1 MARTR
6 DAEQTG
12 AARRAK
18 IVTAALA
25 LFATRGY
32 RGTSLAAVADA
43 AGITRSGLL
52 HHFSS
57 KEALLAAALAER
69 DEQAFDAVEIDRDYE
84 GPALLRALEI
94 IDGLV
99 ERNQSNRELT
109 RLAHLGN
116 LGAEDTPQFA
126 RDWAQERIRTFRENL
141 AGVIAAGIAA
151 GEVRADVDPVA
162 VAGIVIAAMSGLE
175 EQWLQDESFDM
186 AGAMRTLTAVLRRDL
201 LITQR

>member
-32 RGTSLAAVADA
+32 RGTSLAAVADT

-69 DEQAFDAVEIDRDYE
+69 DEQAFDAVEIDRGYE
-84 GPALLRALEI
+84 GPALLRALDI
-94 IDGLV
+94 IDDLV
-99 ERNQSNRELT
+99 ARNQRNRELT

-126 RDWAQERIRTFRENL
+126 RDWAQQRTRTFRANL
-141 AGVIAAGIAA
+141 AGVITAGIAA
-151 GEVRADVDPVA
+151 GDVRADVEPVA

-186 AGAMRTLTAVLRRDL
+186 AAAMRTLTAVLRRDL
-201 LITQR
+201 LIERR

>member
-18 IVTAALA
+18 IVTAALS
-25 LFATRGY
+25 LFATHGY
-32 RGTSLAAVADA
+32 RGTSLAAVADT

-57 KEALLAAALAER
+57 KEALLAATLAER
-69 DEQAFDAVEIDRDYE
+69 DEQSFDAVEIGRDYE

-94 IDGLV
+94 IDDLV
-99 ERNQSNRELT
+99 DRNQRNRELT

-116 LGAEDTPQFA
+116 LGGEDTPQFA
-126 RDWAQERIRTFRENL
+126 RDWAQKRIRAFRENL

-151 GEVRADVDPVA
+151 GDVRADVDPVA

-201 LITQR
+201 LITRR